1 MGDKKSFVMY
11 TEYRE
16 HLEMLTLEEIGELTI
31 ALIDYQA
38 TGEVPDFPKRS
49 ALAMCFSFI
58 RKRMDKDN
66 AKYEERCERNR
77 SNGKKG
83 GRPTKETDNTET
95 EENPNKPNGF
105 TENRTV
111 ISETEENPIEPKKAD
126 NDNEYDNDSDN
137 EEYIHTPTKAR
148 ACAHAE
154 VEKPRKKSEPVKY
167 SDDPELD
174 EAIHEYIKFRKG
186 IKSPMTDRA
195 ITLTINRLNNLSHDK
210 EEQIKI
216 INQSIMRGWKSV
228 YPLKDDDKSRGQPR
242 CAPVNPNGFANF
254 KQTDH
259 SEQLGQLE
267 KMLADELNN
276 NK

>member
-83 GRPTKETDNTET
+83 GRPTKETEISEI

-105 TENRTV
+105 SENRMV
-111 ISETEENPIEPKKAD
+111 ISETEENPTEPKKAD

-154 VEKPRKKSEPVKY
+154 AEKPRKKSEPVKY

-174 EAIHEYIKFRKG
+174 EAIHEFIKFRKG
-186 IKSPMTDRA
+186 IKKPMSDRA
-195 ITLTINRLNNLSHDK
+195 ITLMMNKLESLSHDK
-210 EEQIKI
+210 HEQVQIL
-216 INQSIMRGWKSV
+216 NQSIMQGWTGL
-228 YPLKDDDKSRGQPR
+228 YALKSRGQPR
-242 CAPVNPNGFANF
+242 CAPVNLNGFANF

-276 NK
+276 K

>member
-66 AKYEERCERNR
+66 AKYEEKCERNR

-83 GRPTKETDNTET
+83 GRPTKETDNPET

-105 TENRTV
+105 SENRTV
-111 ISETEENPIEPKKAD
+111 IPETEENPTEPQKAD

-167 SDDPELD
+167 SDDPELN

-195 ITLTINRLNNLSHDK
+195 ITLTINRLNSLSHDK
-210 EEQIKI
+210 NEQIKI

-228 YPLKDDDKSRGQPR
+228 YPLEDDGKSRGQPR
-242 CAPVNPNGFANF
+242 NVNPNGFANF
-254 KQTDH
+254 KQTDNT
-259 SEQLGQLE
+259 EQLSQLE

-276 NK
+276 K

>member
-1 MGDKKSFVMY
+1 
-11 TEYRE
+11 
-16 HLEMLTLEEIGELTI
+16 MLPPEQVGELMF
-31 ALIDYQA
+31 ALIDYQE
-38 TGEVPDFPKRS
+38 TGEVPDLPKGS

-58 RKRMDKDN
+58 KARMDKDN
-66 AKYEERCERNR
+66 SKYEEKCERNR

-83 GRPTKETDNTET
+83 GRPTKETDNPET

-105 TENRTV
+105 SENRTV
-111 ISETEENPIEPKKAD
+111 ISETEENPTEPKKPD

-148 ACAHAE
+148 ACTHAE

-167 SDDPELD
+167 SDEPELD

-195 ITLTINRLNNLSHDK
+195 ITLTINRLNSLSHDK
-210 EEQIKI
+210 NEQIKI

-228 YPLKDDDKSRGQPR
+228 YPLEDDGKSRGQR
-242 CAPVNPNGFANF
+242 NVNPNGFANF

>member
-1 MGDKKSFVMY
+1 MGNKGSFVFY

-16 HLEMLTLEEIGELTI
+16 HLSMLPPEQVGELMF
-31 ALIDYQA
+31 ALMDYQE
-38 TGEVPDFPKRS
+38 TGEVPNLPKGS

-58 RKRMDKDN
+58 KARMDKDN
-66 AKYEERCERNR
+66 SKYEEKCERNR

-83 GRPTKETDNTET
+83 GRPTKETDNPET

-105 TENRTV
+105 SENRTV
-111 ISETEENPIEPKKAD
+111 ISETEENPIKPKKAD

-195 ITLTINRLNNLSHDK
+195 ITLTINRLNSLSHDK
-210 EEQIKI
+210 DEQIKI

-228 YPLKDDDKSRGQPR
+228 YPLENDSKSRGQPR

-254 KQTDH
+254 KQTDNT
-259 SEQLGQLE
+259 EQLSQLE

-276 NK
+276 K

>member
-58 RKRMDKDN
+58 KKRMDKDN

-83 GRPTKETDNTET
+83 GRPTKETEISET
-95 EENPNKPNGF
+95 EEKPNKPNGF
-105 TENRTV
+105 SENQMV
-111 ISETEENPIEPKKAD
+111 ISETEENPTEPKKAD

-154 VEKPRKKSEPVKY
+154 AGKPRKKSEPVKY
-167 SDDPELD
+167 SDDPELN

-195 ITLTINRLNNLSHDK
+195 ITLTINRLNTLSHDK
-210 EEQIKI
+210 NEQIKI

-228 YPLKDDDKSRGQPR
+228 YPLEDDGKSRGQPR
-242 CAPVNPNGFANF
+242 NVNPNGFANF
-254 KQTDH
+254 KQTTDH

>member
-58 RKRMDKDN
+58 KKRMDKDN

-83 GRPTKETDNTET
+83 GRPIKETDNPET

-111 ISETEENPIEPKKAD
+111 ISETEKNPTEPKKAD

-154 VEKPRKKSEPVKY
+154 VEKPRKKSEPVRY
-167 SDDPELD
+167 SDDPELN

-195 ITLTINRLNNLSHDK
+195 ITLTINRLNTLSHDK
-210 EEQIKI
+210 DEQIKI

-228 YPLKDDDKSRGQPR
+228 YPLEDDGKSRGQPR
-242 CAPVNPNGFANF
+242 NVNPNGFANF

-276 NK
+276 K

>member
-1 MGDKKSFVMY
+1 MGNKGSFVFY

-16 HLEMLTLEEIGELTI
+16 HLSMLPPEQVGELMF
-31 ALIDYQA
+31 ALIDYQE
-38 TGEVPDFPKRS
+38 TGEVPDLPKGS

-58 RKRMDKDN
+58 KARMDKDN
-66 AKYEERCERNR
+66 SKYEEKCERNR

-83 GRPTKETDNTET
+83 GRPTKEMD
-95 EENPNKPNGF
+95 
-105 TENRTV
+105 
-111 ISETEENPIEPKKAD
+111 ISETEENPTEPQKAD

-148 ACAHAE
+148 ACTHAE

-167 SDDPELD
+167 SDVPELD

-195 ITLTINRLNNLSHDK
+195 ITLTINRLNSLSHDK
-210 EEQIKI
+210 NEQIKI

-228 YPLKDDDKSRGQPR
+228 YPLKDDGKSRGQPR
-242 CAPVNPNGFANF
+242 NVNPNGFANF

>member
-1 MGDKKSFVMY
+1 MGNKGSFVFY

-16 HLEMLTLEEIGELTI
+16 HLSMLPPEQVGELMF
-31 ALIDYQA
+31 ALMDYQE
-38 TGEVPDFPKRS
+38 TGEVPDLPKGS
-49 ALAMCFSFI
+49 ALAMGFSFT
-58 RKRMDKDN
+58 KARMDKDN
-66 AKYEERCERNR
+66 SKYEEKCERNR

-83 GRPTKETDNTET
+83 GRPTKETDN
-95 EENPNKPNGF
+95 
-105 TENRTV
+105 
-111 ISETEENPIEPKKAD
+111 SETEENPTEPKKAD

-167 SDDPELD
+167 SDDPELND
-174 EAIHEYIKFRKG
+174 AIAEFAKFRKG
-186 IKSPMTDRA
+186 IKKPMSDRA
-195 ITLTINRLNNLSHDK
+195 ITLMMNKLESLSHDK
-210 EEQIKI
+210 REQVQIL
-216 INQSIMRGWKSV
+216 NQSIMQGWTGL
-228 YPLKDDDKSRGQPR
+228 YALKDDKKSRGQPR
-242 CAPVNPNGFANF
+242 NVNPNGFANF

-276 NK
+276 K

>member
-1 MGDKKSFVMY
+1 MGNKGSFVFY

-16 HLEMLTLEEIGELTI
+16 HLSMLPPEQVGELMF
-31 ALIDYQA
+31 ALMDYQE
-38 TGEVPDFPKRS
+38 TGEVPDLPKGS

-58 RKRMDKDN
+58 KARMDKDN
-66 AKYEERCERNR
+66 SKYEEKCERNR

-83 GRPTKETDNTET
+83 GRPIKEAEISET
-95 EENPNKPNGF
+95 EANPNKPNGF
-105 TENRTV
+105 SENRTV
-111 ISETEENPIEPKKAD
+111 ISETEANPTEPKKAD

-148 ACAHAE
+148 ACTHAE

-195 ITLTINRLNNLSHDK
+195 ITLTINRLNSLSHDK
-210 EEQIKI
+210 NEQIKI

-228 YPLKDDDKSRGQPR
+228 YPLKDDGKSRGQPR
-242 CAPVNPNGFANF
+242 NVNPNGFANF

-276 NK
+276 K

>member
-1 MGDKKSFVMY
+1 MGNKGSFVFY

-16 HLEMLTLEEIGELTI
+16 HLSMLPPEQVGELMF
-31 ALIDYQA
+31 ALMDYQE
-38 TGEVPDFPKRS
+38 TGEVPDLPKGS

-58 RKRMDKDN
+58 KARMDKDN
-66 AKYEERCERNR
+66 SKYEEKCERNK

-83 GRPTKETDNTET
+83 GRPTKETVISET

-105 TENRTV
+105 SENRTV
-111 ISETEENPIEPKKAD
+111 ISETEENPTEPQKAD

-148 ACAHAE
+148 ACTHAE

-167 SDDPELD
+167 SDVPELD

-195 ITLTINRLNNLSHDK
+195 ITLTINRLNSLSHDK
-210 EEQIKI
+210 NEQIKI

-228 YPLKDDDKSRGQPR
+228 YPLEDDGKSRGQPR
-242 CAPVNPNGFANF
+242 NVNPNGFANF

-276 NK
+276 K